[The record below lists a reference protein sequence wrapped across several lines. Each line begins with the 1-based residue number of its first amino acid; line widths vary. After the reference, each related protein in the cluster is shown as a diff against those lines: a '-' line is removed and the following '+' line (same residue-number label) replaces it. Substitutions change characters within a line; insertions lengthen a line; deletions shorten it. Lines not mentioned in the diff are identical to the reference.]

1 MQPVKAVQQGVQIH
15 LREVILSDG
24 TVLAVVDDLGRP
36 DAVAGLQI
44 VSTQTV
50 RGGLVRLGEDHGG
63 AVHVVGAQPAH
74 GAFAQAVVGHHAEE
88 GAVHTQ
94 VCQSQRNVGLTAAVA
109 GLKGRRH
116 ADLFVVRR
124 GQTQHDLAAGDEF
137 LAGGLVAKDGI
148 EMFHNGPPDIVKNS
162 PWILLT
168 HRCIH
173 VTIIVRAPPECK
185 HLRGNA
191 RENKNR
197 NLGSLTKR
205 ENSRYTPVRSKLGVY
220 SSLALLFCCI

>member
-15 LREVILSDG
+15 LREVILSDD

-44 VSTQTV
+44 VSAQTV

-162 PWILLT
+162 PRILLT

-173 VTIIVRAPPECK
+173 VTIIVRPPPECK

-191 RENKNR
+191 RENKSR
-197 NLGSLTKR
+197 NLGSLTK
-205 ENSRYTPVRSKLGVY
+205 T
-220 SSLALLFCCI
+220 